1 MTSNFLFY
9 FKTPSTSVVLAE
21 GNRHAKEAWRVFKNS
36 PNTARFATNIFGSLV
51 KKSTCNHHSNLE
63 PPQPDDG
70 LRGEFLDIYVEHSQK
85 KYRVNTVKRKT
96 NKKRA
101 KSRQR
106 QKPKPK
112 ATIPHFAGQV
122 PPPIE
127 FPDVNIKTE
136 GRAVNITTKPRNG
149 VTTLR

>member
-1 MTSNFLFY
+1 MACFGNKHY
-9 FKTPSTSVVLAE
+9 WVLSE
-21 GNRHAKEAWRVFKNS
+21 KEHFRN
-36 PNTARFATNIFGSLV
+36 N
-51 KKSTCNHHSNLE
+51 HSNVE

-70 LRGEFLDIYVEHSQK
+70 LRGEFLDIYVEHSLK

-101 KSRQR
+101 KSRPR

-112 ATIPHFAGQV
+112 APSPHFAGQV

-136 GRAVNITTKPRNG
+136 EAEP
-149 VTTLR
+149 